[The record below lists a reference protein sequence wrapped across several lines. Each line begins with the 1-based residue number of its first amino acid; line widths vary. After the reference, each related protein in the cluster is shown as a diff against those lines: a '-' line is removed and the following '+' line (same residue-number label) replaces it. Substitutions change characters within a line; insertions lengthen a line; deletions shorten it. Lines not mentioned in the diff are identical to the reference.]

1 LRRGP
6 TIQTKMSLANAG
18 IYCISQPLS
27 GAMEDCSIF
36 QVQQLQVQMLYRRR
50 CCMSAP
56 QRLVVERSRR
66 SGASATRRQSSARYD
81 GEMLDS
87 DRWTSIEPT
96 AGAVLWDCFRT
107 PHKTAPVTGEDT
119 ERNSIWRD
127 LNSSNNLPPGGG
139 WILRLND
146 LFRGT
151 GQSPTYQDVNIST
164 LLVVVSWMC
173 LVSVDNLYGERSF
186 HLCCCCCSA
195 WNSLCDS
202 LKTLLCHYLTFRITL
217 RQ

>member
-56 QRLVVERSRR
+56 QRLVVGRSYR

-87 DRWTSIEPT
+87 DRWTSVEPT
-96 AGAVLWDCFRT
+96 AGACSAVGLLSHTPQDCSGDRNRYRT
-107 PHKTAPVTGEDT
+107 
-119 ERNSIWRD
+119 
-127 LNSSNNLPPGGG
+127 
-139 WILRLND
+139 ILRLED

-151 GQSPTYQDVNIST
+151 GQSPKYQDVNIST

-173 LVSVDNLYGERSF
+173 LCFG
-186 HLCCCCCSA
+186 
-195 WNSLCDS
+195 W
-202 LKTLLCHYLTFRITL
+202 
-217 RQ
+217 

>member
-139 WILRLND
+139 VDFKTEWSISRHRPVANVPGRQHIH
-146 LFRGT
+146 FACRG
-151 GQSPTYQDVNIST
+151 QLDVPRFG
-164 LLVVVSWMC
+164 W
-173 LVSVDNLYGERSF
+173 
-186 HLCCCCCSA
+186 
-195 WNSLCDS
+195 
-202 LKTLLCHYLTFRITL
+202 
-217 RQ
+217 